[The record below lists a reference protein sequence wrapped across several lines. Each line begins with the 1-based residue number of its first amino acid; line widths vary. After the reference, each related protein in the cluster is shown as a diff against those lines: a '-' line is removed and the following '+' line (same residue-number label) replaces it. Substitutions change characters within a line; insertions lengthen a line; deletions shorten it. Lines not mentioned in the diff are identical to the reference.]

1 MKKTQFLEEAERMR
15 KAKALSGKR
24 KQKPGGC
31 RTVAAAVLLVLS
43 LLTGC
48 SRERME
54 TRREIERIL
63 EAAESVAEDRA
74 AAHIFAPS
82 VNPRFA
88 QQAADSLFISYSL
101 FYQSMLSYN

>member
-1 MKKTQFLEEAERMR
+1 MTSA
-15 KAKALSGKR
+15 
-24 KQKPGGC
+24 
-31 RTVAAAVLLVLS
+31 AAAVLLVLCP
-43 LLTGC
+43 LTGC
-48 SRERME
+48 GRERME
-54 TRREIERIL
+54 TRREIERIQ